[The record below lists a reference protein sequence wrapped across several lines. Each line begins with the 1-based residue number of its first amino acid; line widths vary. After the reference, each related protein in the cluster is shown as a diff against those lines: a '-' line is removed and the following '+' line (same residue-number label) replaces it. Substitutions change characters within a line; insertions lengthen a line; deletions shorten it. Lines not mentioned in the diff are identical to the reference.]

1 MTAREADLQIDGDTH
16 ELLKLVR
23 GSVGGEPVRLGEKG
37 RCRFCGTENETKFRS
52 VAHAVPEAL
61 GNKWVVSLDECDD
74 CNALFSQYEDSLAKT
89 VGPILTIG
97 GTLGKA
103 NKVRQTGRTKG
114 PAFIKH
120 DQSESGRRISMQM
133 TGEFADHVGV
143 DPANG
148 TISFKVPVAPERF
161 IPRRAYKALA
171 RMGLAMLPIEELPNF
186 QHLVTW
192 VRDLDDQAPMP
203 PLMVGLSFGSI
214 GNAPRLV
221 SAALLR
227 RKPGATTSAYMVF
240 VVSAGSVCFQL
251 DLKSDTHDGDWPPTH
266 SVQANISW
274 TNVIGAP
281 GKSDIRIEYG
291 KPVHLDWSSPRLELP
306 PIEIVTTTV
315 NPVTGHGTMQF
326 KFREGAR

>member
-1 MTAREADLQIDGDTH
+1 MTAREAELQIDGDTH

-23 GSVGGEPVRLGEKG
+23 GSIGGEAVRLGEKG
-37 RCRFCGTENETKFRS
+37 RCRFCGTDNERKFRS
-52 VAHAVPEAL
+52 VAHTVPEAL
-61 GNKWVVSLDECDD
+61 GNKWIISLDECDD
-74 CNALFSQYEDSLAKT
+74 CNALFSQYEDALAKT

-103 NKVRQTGRTKG
+103 NKVRQTGRSKG

-120 DQSESGRRISMQM
+120 DQSEAGRRISIQM
-133 TGEFADHVGV
+133 TGEFADHIGI
-143 DPANG
+143 DPVNG
-148 TISFKVPVAPERF
+148 TVSFKVPVAPERF

-171 RMGLAMLPIEELPNF
+171 RMGLAMLPAEELPNF
-186 QHLVTW
+186 QHLITW
-192 VRDLDDQAPMP
+192 VRDPDAQAPMP

-227 RKPGATTSAYMVF
+227 RKADATDPPYLVF
-240 VVSAGSVCFQL
+240 IVSAGSVCFQL
-251 DLKSDTHDGDWPPTH
+251 DLKSDSRDGDWPPTQ
-266 SVQANISW
+266 SVDTNIRW

-281 GKSDIRIEYG
+281 GRSDIRIEYG
-291 KPVHLDWSSPRLELP
+291 MPVHLDWSSPELELSP
-306 PIEIVTTTV
+306 MESVTTTV
-315 NPVTGHGTMQF
+315 NPRTGHGRMKF